1 MKTQII
7 DNSCEKELNK
17 CIIWQFESSE
27 KLIGIVQTAI
37 DFSNNYIRDFWDSYI
52 TDIANIDT
60 ATDFGLSVIGM
71 KLNVPRPIVLI
82 GDVRKSISTDLYR
95 AILKARVKL
104 LEGNGSIAGYKEYI
118 ASVFGVDNVT
128 VVDNLDMSISFT
140 INSTNTL
147 SDEQK
152 AVREQCKDIIYAYPA
167 GVRTNDVGDGIIF
180 GLDGQQKKT
189 DSDYEV
195 GTFGESTFLRESK
208 LS

>member
-118 ASVFGVDNVT
+118 ASVFGVDNVM
-128 VVDNLDMSISFT
+128 VVDNLDMSISFA
-140 INSTNTL
+140 INITNTL

-152 AVREQCKDIIYAYPA
+152 AVIEQCKDIIFAYPA

>member
-17 CIIWQFESSE
+17 CITWQFESSE
-27 KLIGIVQTAI
+27 KLIGIVQMAI
-37 DFSNNYIRDFWDSYI
+37 DFSNNYILYFWDSYI
-52 TDIANIDT
+52 KDIANIDT
-60 ATDFGLSVIGM
+60 ATDFGLSVIGI

-82 GDVRKSISTDLYR
+82 DNERKSISTDLYR

-118 ASVFGVDNVT
+118 ASVFGADNVT
-128 VVDNLDMSISFT
+128 VVDNFDMSISFT

-152 AVREQCKDIIYAYPA
+152 AVIEQCKDIIFAYPA

-180 GLDGQQKKT
+180 GLDGQQKNGSVIY
-189 DSDYEV
+189 SDI
-195 GTFGESTFLRESK
+195 GTFGKATFAREV
-208 LS
+208 

>member
-17 CIIWQFESSE
+17 CITWQFESSE

-52 TDIANIDT
+52 KDIANIDT
-60 ATDFGLSVIGM
+60 ATDFGLSVIGI
-71 KLNVPRPIVLI
+71 KLNIPRPIVLI
-82 GDVRKSISTDLYR
+82 DNERKSISTELYR
-95 AILKARVKL
+95 AILKAKVKL

-118 ASVFGVDNVT
+118 ASVFGADNVT
-128 VVDNLDMSISFT
+128 VVDNFDMSISFT

-152 AVREQCKDIIYAYPA
+152 AVIEQCKDIIFAYPA

-180 GLDGQQKKT
+180 GLDGQQRNGSVVY
-189 DSDYEV
+189 SDI
-195 GTFGESTFLRESK
+195 GTFGKATFAREV
-208 LS
+208 

>member
-17 CIIWQFESSE
+17 CITWQFESSE
-27 KLIGIVQTAI
+27 KLIGIVQMAI

-52 TDIANIDT
+52 KDIANIDT
-60 ATDFGLSVIGM
+60 ATDFGLSVIGI

-82 GDVRKSISTDLYR
+82 DNERKSISTDLYR

-152 AVREQCKDIIYAYPA
+152 AVIEQCKDIIFAYPA

-180 GLDGQQKKT
+180 GLDGQQKNGSVVY
-189 DSDYEV
+189 SDI
-195 GTFGESTFLRESK
+195 GTFGKATFAREV
-208 LS
+208 

>member
-17 CIIWQFESSE
+17 CITWQFESSE

-118 ASVFGVDNVT
+118 VSVFGVDNVM
-128 VVDNLDMSISFT
+128 VVDNLDMSISFA
-140 INSTNTL
+140 INITNTL

-152 AVREQCKDIIYAYPA
+152 AVIEQCKDIIFAYPA

-189 DSDYEV
+189 DSDYEI
-195 GTFGESTFLRESK
+195 GTFGKATFLRESK

>member
-17 CIIWQFESSE
+17 CITWQFESSE

-37 DFSNNYIRDFWDSYI
+37 DFSNNYIRYFCDSYI
-52 TDIANIDT
+52 KDIANIDT
-60 ATDFGLSVIGM
+60 ATDFGLSVIGI
-71 KLNVPRPIVLI
+71 KLNIPRPIVLI
-82 GDVRKSISTDLYR
+82 DNERKSISTDLYR
-95 AILKARVKL
+95 AILKAKVKL

-118 ASVFGVDNVT
+118 ASVFGADNVT
-128 VVDNLDMSISFT
+128 VVDNFDMSISFT

-152 AVREQCKDIIYAYPA
+152 AVIEQCKDIIFAYPA

-180 GLDGQQKKT
+180 GLDGQQKNGSVVY
-189 DSDYEV
+189 SDI
-195 GTFGESTFLRESK
+195 GTFGKATFAREV
-208 LS
+208 

>member
-82 GDVRKSISTDLYR
+82 GDVRKSISTELYR

-118 ASVFGVDNVT
+118 ASVFGVDNVM
-128 VVDNLDMSISFT
+128 VVDNLDMSISFA
-140 INSTNTL
+140 INITNTL

-152 AVREQCKDIIYAYPA
+152 AVIEQCKDIIFAYPA

>member
-17 CIIWQFESSE
+17 CITWQFESSE

-118 ASVFGVDNVT
+118 ASVFGVDNIM
-128 VVDNLDMSISFT
+128 VVDNLDMSISFA
-140 INSTNTL
+140 INITNTL

-152 AVREQCKDIIYAYPA
+152 AVIEQCKDIIFAYPA

-180 GLDGQQKKT
+180 GLDGQQKNGSVVY
-189 DSDYEV
+189 SDI
-195 GTFGESTFLRESK
+195 GTFGKATFAREA
-208 LS
+208 

>member
-17 CIIWQFESSE
+17 CITWQFESSE

-52 TDIANIDT
+52 KDIANIDT

-118 ASVFGVDNVT
+118 ASVFGVDNVM
-128 VVDNLDMSISFT
+128 VVDNLDMSISFA
-140 INSTNTL
+140 INITNTL
-147 SDEQK
+147 SDEQM
-152 AVREQCKDIIYAYPA
+152 AVIEQCKDIIFAYPA

>member
-27 KLIGIVQTAI
+27 KLIGIVQMAI

-118 ASVFGVDNVT
+118 ASVFGIDNVT

-152 AVREQCKDIIYAYPA
+152 AVIEQCKDIIFAYPA

>member
-17 CIIWQFESSE
+17 CITWQFESSE

-82 GDVRKSISTDLYR
+82 DGVYKSISTNLYR

-118 ASVFGVDNVT
+118 TSVFGVDNVM
-128 VVDNLDMSISFT
+128 VVDNLDMSISFA
-140 INSTNTL
+140 INITNTL

-152 AVREQCKDIIYAYPA
+152 AVIEQCKDIIFAYPA

-180 GLDGQQKKT
+180 GLDGQQKNGSVVY
-189 DSDYEV
+189 SDI
-195 GTFGESTFLRESK
+195 GTFGKATFAREV
-208 LS
+208 

>member
-82 GDVRKSISTDLYR
+82 GDVRKSISTGLYR

-152 AVREQCKDIIYAYPA
+152 AVIEQCKDIIFAYPA